1 MLAFARLLFTQVL
14 SYALPP
20 QVLTGHVASLSPVLT
35 GHIASLSPVL
45 TGHVASLYPDWLVR
59 KASWGQARGALRVSG
74 RAAST

>member
-1 MLAFARLLFTQVL
+1 MPSL
-14 SYALPP
+14 SP
-20 QVLTGHVASLSPVLT
+20 VLTGHIASLSPVLT

>member
-20 QVLTGHVASLSPVLT
+20 Q
-35 GHIASLSPVL
+35 VL